1 MPSKSSQSNAEDRR
15 QMPHHERRQYAPT
28 AAATIHAGMQRPSR
42 GPIEPQEL
50 WPASHLKDFAE
61 PVWLIQSCY
70 APYQIPCTPNPG
82 AGSNT
87 ALDILFF
94 DMYTTSCRDEPG
106 HLRIKKFQSH
116 QMQAFH
122 FRTQVYPC
130 WLNNRHRKRSR
141 PVLRDTSMFQ

>member
-1 MPSKSSQSNAEDRR
+1 MPKTDDRCRTMNGDNTHQQR
-15 QMPHHERRQYAPT
+15 Q
-28 AAATIHAGMQRPSR
+28 QRPMR
-42 GPIEPQEL
+42 ECKGPQEGRL
-50 WPASHLKDFAE
+50 SHRSCGQHLISRTSAE
-61 PVWLIQSCY
+61 PVWLIRSCY